1 MPDCHAWATENVD
14 FYICYQIVL
23 INYFTV
29 FRYYRDDEEESL
41 STISFNFRKKN
52 CHIQTPG
59 QPTYHVVHSW
69 KTPCV
74 TPRNTPSKTPSK
86 GSSKGLLT
94 HNSSIRDKGK

>member
-41 STISFNFRKKN
+41 STISFNFRKKTVISKRQVN
-52 CHIQTPG
+52 
-59 QPTYHVVHSW
+59 QPITWCTMCY
-69 KTPCV
+69 T
-74 TPRNTPSKTPSK
+74 
-86 GSSKGLLT
+86 
-94 HNSSIRDKGK
+94 